1 MIGTTYCNNIIFNLV
16 ANNVFMWFSLKNILK
31 NSLQVKAFKIELWR
45 KNKAWCYW
53 QNWMGATSITS
64 LFLPNTQHKVV
75 LKDKINQKFEVELLT
90 IQQKFPRGTLIKKV
104 ENMWVKI

>member
-1 MIGTTYCNNIIFNLV
+1 M
-16 ANNVFMWFSLKNILK
+16 
-31 NSLQVKAFKIELWR
+31 E
-45 KNKAWCYW
+45 
-53 QNWMGATSITS
+53 ATSITS

-104 ENMWVKI
+104 ENM